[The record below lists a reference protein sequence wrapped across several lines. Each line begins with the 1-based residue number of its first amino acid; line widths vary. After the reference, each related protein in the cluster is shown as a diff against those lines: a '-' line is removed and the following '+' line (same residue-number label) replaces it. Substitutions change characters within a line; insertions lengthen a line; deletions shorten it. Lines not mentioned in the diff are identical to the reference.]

1 MEIIIVELSAVLLLA
16 AIVLLSRRQRGAAQ
30 KRGAA
35 ELQRGEDPARIAALA
50 QQTCLNGLEKLNDSL
65 SSLDQRTT
73 AVERKLDSLMEAPL
87 LERRQ
92 HYEAAALLFAA
103 GLDGSRIAGM
113 LDLPLAQVE
122 MIGELRKILDT
133 GVKTTP
139 EVEPPQP
146 ARTAKRKA
154 ATRSAK
160 PRPQPVLLTDI
171 VEPAH
176 AVNVRRGV
184 ITHASYGN
192 NNSQARLG

>member
-1 MEIIIVELSAVLLLA
+1 MEIIIIELSAALLLA
-16 AIVLLSRRQRGAAQ
+16 AIVLLSRRQRGAA
-30 KRGAA
+30 
-35 ELQRGEDPARIAALA
+35 RIAVLA
-50 QQTCLNGLEKLNDSL
+50 QQTCLNGLEKLHDNL

-73 AVERKLDSLMEAPL
+73 AVERKLDRLMEAPL

-103 GLDGSRIAGM
+103 GHDGSRIAGM

-133 GVKTTP
+133 GVTTNP

-146 ARTAKRKA
+146 ARTAKRKSV
-154 ATRSAK
+154 TRSAK
-160 PRPQPVLLTDI
+160 PRPQPVLLTDV

-176 AVNVRRGV
+176 AVNG
-184 ITHASYGN
+184 A
-192 NNSQARLG
+192 AA

>member
-1 MEIIIVELSAVLLLA
+1 VQKANAAVKKKEKGMEIIIIELSAGLLLA
-16 AIVLLSRRQRGAAQ
+16 AIVLLFRRQRGAAE
-30 KRGAA
+30 R
-35 ELQRGEDPARIAALA
+35 QRGEDPARIAALA
-50 QQTCLNGLEKLNDSL
+50 QQTCLNGLEKLHDSL
-65 SSLDQRTT
+65 SSLDQRMT
-73 AVERKLDSLMEAPL
+73 AVERKLDSLKEAPL

-92 HYEAAALLFAA
+92 HYEAAALLCAA
-103 GLDGSRIAGM
+103 GYDSSRIAGI

-122 MIGELRKILDT
+122 MIGEIRKILET
-133 GVKTTP
+133 GVTAANP

-176 AVNVRRGV
+176 SVNG
-184 ITHASYGN
+184 A
-192 NNSQARLG
+192 AA